1 MRFVFFTALLLAFC
15 PNHGKVRSAV
25 VPGYLDF
32 DNLPDTNF
40 SCDGKVI
47 GGYYADVE
55 TGCQMFHVCTI
66 GQKGEITDIKFLCL
80 NGTVFDQETRVCER
94 VDEVDC
100 SKTEGFYD
108 LNLELYGN
116 NAALSYHETE
126 EDPVTIP
133 TVSST
138 PSTTTT
144 TTTTTT
150 TAPTTAAQLSLG
162 LGLGLGRT
170 PASTHY
176 SSTPS
181 PSVAAALL
189 SVHSALSRD
198 RHPHPHLTVQGGG
211 SSGVLNP
218 ADAFQSLKTSVEPQQ
233 FVFSSTTAKYSSP
246 ASLSVSV
253 HTTSAPPVGEPPQLH
268 VVHYQPAHHIF
279 TTPSVAIVSS
289 TRSVSSVKG
298 VVGKL
303 APALVAEGHSRV
315 PINNFAFGINTGLNP
330 PQFSADNATAPGRQL
345 PELAAHD
352 PYGEYHEADDEA
364 LDSFFRDVP
373 RIAKQPKQVQRQK
386 RATGRGG
393 RGRFRP
399 SLDALKEE
407 SGEEGPSPEGSEVFP
422 QEAAAPRAD
431 VYFQK
436 RPKARGRPDER
447 RRRPQ
452 EDALPTAEAFFRSTR
467 IGQLQQAAT
476 LAPTPRTY
484 TGPLVTEQ
492 PNEVQTTTLATET
505 TIKPRA
511 ATQQLPYGRANEVD
525 GGFSGRRTA
534 AGSRGYPASRRVSPS
549 PSASPSPSPSPRAP
563 ACRRGAACA
572 EQRSPYQA
580 VLAEVS
586 RRRPAA
592 ARQPE
597 ALAPQTSPAPEP
609 AAAAATATARSELQ
623 TTVDADVSTAPPE
636 TYDSASPYSADS
648 RRPSGRGGQAPPETY
663 DSAGLYSADSRRSS
677 GRGQAQPE
685 SYDSAGPYS
694 ADSRRPSGRGQ
705 AQPETYDS
713 AGPYSADS
721 RRPSGRGQAQP
732 ESYDSAGPYSADS
745 RRPSGRGQAQP
756 ESYDSARS
764 YSADS
769 RRPSGRGQAQ
779 PDSYDSAGPYSADAR
794 RQSGRGQSQP
804 ESYDSASPYSG
815 DSRRPAGR
823 VQQPTP
829 ASRHRSRSRSQQVE
843 PAQRR
848 ASSRPPSYDS
858 RTSYESETSYEQA
871 TTVQQPQP
879 PTALPETSFS
889 CADKVP
895 GGYYADIEA
904 DCQLF
909 HICSQGR
916 HGKIT
921 DNKFMCGPGTRFNQQ
936 SRTCQAREFVD
947 CSISTSLYHLNN
959 HFQPTQQEDMN
970 DEPGFEPLKVRR
982 SKRQAKGA
990 ARSPDYMVDSLPET
1004 SFTCEDKPSEGL
1016 YADVETQCQG
1026 FHLCQKVKGVMTLV
1040 STFVC
1045 PHKTVFNQRE
1055 GNCDNW
1061 ADVDCTLYSQPEHS
1075 FVRKQNRKHTHNKRD
1090 TSQILKPL
1098 DLFTY
1103 SSGESDNLKQNISS
1117 KIHNFSSRSKNN
1129 AASTPIAAGSLLRYS
1144 KPSKT
1149 SSSENKF
1156 EQSNR
1161 RKWMK
1166 MDLKLD
1172 FPPTIPSSHKRIKHE
1187 VTDESNETEEEYYD
1201 YIDDSYEAD
1210 LVPPEQEN
1218 SNLTAYKDSS
1228 KFEADYSTHLHSN
1241 NESIDTVTTD
1251 LAHTSSDELLIA
1263 DSNKSDTDS
1272 KGTITTLP
1280 SVSRSSNNQEN
1291 VKICAENDTCDYK
1304 DELEHITNKEGT
1316 VASSNHTHNT
1326 ETSLHSAEEQ
1336 LAHFSSK
1343 NNKTSAPY
1351 NDEYEYYD
1359 YYIEDIEDESDE
1371 IINYPMEQTTASGLA
1386 HDSESSPDVNI
1397 SIPHSLTSTEKSN
1410 SSTTELTVSNT
1421 KVPSTGTNASDAEDK
1436 YNLPAVETE
1445 EDLEITQNKH
1455 LESSS
1460 QKAASEHDGENNK
1473 HKKSESIPVTERPE
1487 ISLEEPISLV
1497 DEKYDYY
1504 ESDSNDDDAQLN
1516 VTYKEVL
1523 NTNFGSTERS
1533 QKDISDAKKE
1543 NVMHQHSTEVINE
1556 TSSYE
1561 DVKDVTE
1568 TQVPDIEHL
1577 KLPEV
1582 TNFHEER
1589 TDHSITLPSLLDH
1602 GHKMDTDLFSGPNVL
1617 LENGLP
1623 VVLNTTLDDQNTGN
1637 LVSENVAQFNSSSLP
1652 QYTEK
1657 HIKESDENNNQF
1669 QNPLQNDG
1677 KEAKRNSSSEN
1688 TTLRTTTS
1696 QGTSTLQI
1704 PNLFHPPKPHLA
1716 YHGRHSTPLLP
1727 PVVIRSKDGANHK
1740 SRVRNN
1746 RHKTK
1751 KTQND
1756 EIHTTTETFIKSEND
1771 PIISVS
1777 DNYFST
1783 DKELIPNK
1791 DEITSTDST
1800 KNTGNMLRILGTVN
1814 EFKVEQKTE
1823 PIFQQDTS
1831 THPEESITVV
1841 PSTEIALGQAVLE
1854 NDFRVKTDGLEGCK
1868 GNAGCLH
1875 VQSQYTTLSPVSYKF
1890 HNKHTDHL
1898 SHVSQTAGFLS
1909 EHTEK
1914 NLQQPNSLEQST
1926 FQKFKG
1932 SEGKTKSDEQVLG
1945 TDIPPTSS
1953 GNNVDYVTITP
1964 KVQSLKDASETVTTE
1979 SLFPTYTLS
1988 AINAQTN
1995 QKSNHDS
2002 SRFVCSSK
2010 ELYRYYPDPLDCR
2023 IFHYCSHGFHNQQVL
2038 DFRFMCENGTAFST
2052 DTQKCENEE
2061 EVQSCSM
2068 TKK

>member
-150 TAPTTAAQLSLG
+150 TAPTTAQLS

-189 SVHSALSRD
+189 SLHSALSRD

-218 ADAFQSLKTSVEPQQ
+218 ADAFQPLKTSAEPQQ
-233 FVFSSTTAKYSSP
+233 FVFSSTSP
-246 ASLSVSV
+246 ASLPVSA
-253 HTTSAPPVGEPPQLH
+253 HTTSAPPGGEPPQLL
-268 VVHYQPAHHIF
+268 VGHYQPAHHIF

-303 APALVAEGHSRV
+303 APAAVAEGHSRV
-315 PINNFAFGINTGLNP
+315 PINNFAFGINAGLNP
-330 PQFSADNATAPGRQL
+330 PQFSAGNATAPGRQL
-345 PELAAHD
+345 PELD
-352 PYGEYHEADDEA
+352 PYGAYHEADDES

-476 LAPTPRTY
+476 LAPTRAY
-484 TGPLVTEQ
+484 AGPLVTEQ
-492 PNEVQTTTLATET
+492 PNEVQTTTPATET
-505 TIKPRA
+505 TMKPRA

-525 GGFSGRRTA
+525 GGVGGRRTA
-534 AGSRGYPASRRVSPS
+534 AGSRGYPGSRRAGPSPS
-549 PSASPSPSPSPRAP
+549 PSPRAGPSPSPSPRAGPSPSPSPRAP

-572 EQRSPYQA
+572 DQRSPYQA

-586 RRRPAA
+586 RGRPAA

-597 ALAPQTSPAPEP
+597 ALATQTSPAPEP
-609 AAAAATATARSELQ
+609 AAATATARSELQ
-623 TTVDADVSTAPPE
+623 TTVDADVSTAPPDS
-636 TYDSASPYSADS
+636 YDSASPYSADS
-648 RRPSGRGGQAPPETY
+648 RRPSGRGQSQPDSY
-663 DSAGLYSADSRRSS
+663 DSAGPYGADSRRSS
-677 GRGQAQPE
+677 GRGQSQPD
-685 SYDSAGPYS
+685 SYESAG
-694 ADSRRPSGRGQ
+694 
-705 AQPETYDS
+705 
-713 AGPYSADS
+713 
-721 RRPSGRGQAQP
+721 
-732 ESYDSAGPYSADS
+732 
-745 RRPSGRGQAQP
+745 
-756 ESYDSARS
+756 S

-769 RRPSGRGQAQ
+769 RRPSGRGQSQPDSYESAGPYGADSRRSSGRSQAPPETYDSASLYSADSRRPSGRSLAPPETYDSASLYSADSRRPSGRGQSQ
-779 PDSYDSAGPYSADAR
+779 PDSYDSAGPYS
-794 RQSGRGQSQP
+794 
-804 ESYDSASPYSG
+804 G
-815 DSRRPAGR
+815 DPRRPAAR

-829 ASRHRSRSRSQQVE
+829 ASRQRSRSRSQQVE

-848 ASSRPPSYDS
+848 TPPASSVLRLQDVLRVGDVLRAGDYRAAAAAADS
-858 RTSYESETSYEQA
+858 IARDE
-871 TTVQQPQP
+871 
-879 PTALPETSFS
+879 LS

-895 GGYYADIEA
+895 GGYYADVEA

-959 HFQPTQQEDMN
+959 HFQPVQQEDMN

-982 SKRQAKGA
+982 SKRQAEGA

-1061 ADVDCTLYSQPEHS
+1061 ADVDCRLYSQPEHS
-1075 FVRKQNRKHTHNKRD
+1075 FIRKQNRKHTHNKRD
-1090 TSQILKPL
+1090 TSQILKAL

-1117 KIHNFSSRSKNN
+1117 KIHSFSSRSKNN
-1129 AASTPIAAGSLLRYS
+1129 ATSTPIAAGSLLRYS

-1156 EQSNR
+1156 EQRNR

-1172 FPPTIPSSHKRIKHE
+1172 FPPTTPSFHKRIKHE

-1210 LVPPEQEN
+1210 LVLPEEEN

-1228 KFEADYSTHLHSN
+1228 KFEPDYSTHLHSN

-1251 LAHTSSDELLIA
+1251 LAHASSDELLIA

-1280 SVSRSSNNQEN
+1280 SVSRSSNSQEN

-1336 LAHFSSK
+1336 LAHFPSK

-1371 IINYPMEQTTASGLA
+1371 IINYPIEQTTVSGLA
-1386 HDSESSPDVNI
+1386 HDSKSSPDVNI

-1410 SSTTELTVSNT
+1410 SSTTELTVSYT
-1421 KVPSTGTNASDAEDK
+1421 KLPSTDTNASDAEDK
-1436 YNLPAVETE
+1436 YNLPAVEIE
-1445 EDLEITQNKH
+1445 EELEITQNKH
-1455 LESSS
+1455 LESSF
-1460 QKAASEHDGENNK
+1460 QKATSEHDGENSK
-1473 HKKSESIPVTERPE
+1473 HKKSESIPVTESPE

-1504 ESDSNDDDAQLN
+1504 DSDSNDDDAQLN

-1523 NTNFGSTERS
+1523 NMNFGSTERS

-1543 NVMHQHSTEVINE
+1543 NVMHQHSTEAINE

-1589 TDHSITLPSLLDH
+1589 TDHSTTLPPLLDH
-1602 GHKMDTDLFSGPNVL
+1602 GHKMDMDLFSGPNVL

-1623 VVLNTTLDDQNTGN
+1623 VVLNTTLDVQNTGN
-1637 LVSENVAQFNSSSLP
+1637 LVSENVAQFNASSLP

-1746 RHKTK
+1746 RHKMK

-1756 EIHTTTETFIKSEND
+1756 EIHTTETFIKSEND

-1823 PIFQQDTS
+1823 PIFQQDSS

-1854 NDFRVKTDGLEGCK
+1854 NDFSVKTDGLDSCK

-1875 VQSQYTTLSPVSYKF
+1875 VQSQYTTLSPLSYKF

-1953 GNNVDYVTITP
+1953 GNTVDYVTITP